1 MEKIEF
7 EAEAEKTTKNTIRYQ
22 EVTDTHP
29 PYVNTLYIQKW
40 ALAQLILSAAF
51 CLSSVL
57 LDGVGK
63 RRRKNHN
70 AYIFISSY
78 YIVVCGDV

>member
-40 ALAQLILSAAF
+40 ALAQL
-51 CLSSVL
+51 
-57 LDGVGK
+57 GNPK
-63 RRRKNHN
+63 RIKVTIRP
-70 AYIFISSY
+70 A
-78 YIVVCGDV
+78 